1 MNENEARAILY
12 QEFRDNWN
20 PSIPYTFDNESFDA
34 DGVPEWVRL
43 TVRHTPG
50 GQHTLGA
57 PGHRRF
63 RRRGLV
69 IVQVFVPVDRG
80 LLRCDELAKAAR
92 DIFEGKTLSGVM
104 LHDGNYREVGPDRQW
119 FQGNVTVDFS
129 FDETK

>member
-1 MNENEARAILY
+1 MTENEARAILY
-12 QEFRDNWN
+12 QEFLDNWN
-20 PSIPYTFDNESFDA
+20 PLIPHTFDNEGFNA
-34 DGVPEWVRL
+34 DGIPEWVRL

-57 PGHRRF
+57 LGHRRF

-80 LLRCDELAKAAR
+80 LLRCDELAAAAR

-119 FQGNVTVDFS
+119 FQGNITVDFS